1 MMRFTVASWHKHHLD
16 HEWWIAHNGYTTM
29 ASPPPWALQ
38 HKRNLA
44 LFTPPAEIVFG
55 DYSPAEYEQVYWE
68 ILRPRWKAIKAWV
81 KAQGDT
87 HVILLCACGDGKFC
101 HRLLIRQLLLRMGAH
116 EIALEDVPA

>member
-1 MMRFTVASWHKHHLD
+1 MLPVG
-16 HEWWIAHNGYTTM
+16 IATTPILSGGSHIT
-29 ASPPPWALQ
+29 ASPRWYHRPPWARQ

-68 ILRPRWKAIKAWV
+68 TLRPKWKAIKAWV
-81 KAQGDT
+81 AAQGDT

-116 EIALEDVPA
+116 EIALEDVKS